1 MVDPLAPMLGAALV
15 LGMTGCK
22 PEGSPAKVTE
32 LEKEVKVL
40 TAEIAEARIARRDE
54 VESLQKE
61 LGKER
66 QDRAEERLRLE
77 RERDRA
83 ISFLDRVE
91 GRKNGNSSSSF
102 ILETPGRE
110 TAEAPAPTNA
120 APVAASAQ
128 LTDAVILIE
137 GDKSRGTGFMV
148 RQDGKHYLYTAA
160 HVFSGNSRLT
170 ASNTGGRKFTKF
182 GNLEVADGADL
193 VRLQVLEEN
202 PGAMLPVKA
211 SNGVAV
217 GSEIVALGDG
227 GGAGVVSELKGRI
240 VGLSAESVEVDAGI
254 IQGNSGGPVILAAT
268 GEVIGVVTHL
278 TAKRED
284 VWSEGTRF
292 SDVRRF
298 ACRLDR
304 SWNWHPLPIS
314 TFLAEA
320 KQIADYDR
328 MTKVGF
334 AISSMNPSIHG
345 LRLDTQL
352 AENATALSVLTA
364 AQDVPIVAELIK
376 MNTDLVARRVRS
388 SESDLLKRFRS
399 MLASSI
405 SQVNQGANSFNP
417 EKFSPYHKQDGT
429 LSVEWRG
436 KANEALKERLDSLSQ

>member
-1 MVDPLAPMLGAALV
+1 MILV
-15 LGMTGCK
+15 SSSCK
-22 PEGSPAKVTE
+22 PQGEQAKVSE
-32 LEKEVKVL
+32 LEREVETL
-40 TAEIAEARIARRDE
+40 TSELAEARIAQRDE
-54 VESLQKE
+54 VETLRKE

-66 QDRAEERLRLE
+66 QERTEERTRLE

-83 ISFLDRVE
+83 IAFLDRVE
-91 GRKNGNSSSSF
+91 GRKDETSSRNF
-102 ILETPGRE
+102 ILDTPGRE
-110 TAEAPAPTNA
+110 SAEANAPVNS
-120 APVAASAQ
+120 APVAVNPAQ
-128 LTDAVILIE
+128 ATDAIILIE

-148 RQDGKHYLYTAA
+148 RQEGKHYLYTAA
-160 HVFSGNSRLT
+160 HVFSGNTRLT
-170 ASNTGGRKFTKF
+170 ASNTAGRKFTKF

-202 PGAMLPVKA
+202 PGAMLPVKV

-217 GSEIVALGDG
+217 GSDIIALGDG
-227 GGAGVVSELKGRI
+227 GGAGIVSELRGKI

-254 IQGNSGGPVILAAT
+254 IQGNSGGPVILAGT

-304 SWNWHPLPIS
+304 SWQWHTLPIS
-314 TFLAEA
+314 TFLAES

-328 MTKVGF
+328 MTKIGF
-334 AISSMNPSIHG
+334 AISSLNPSSAG
-345 LRLDTQL
+345 LRLDTKL
-352 AENATALSVLTA
+352 SENATALSILTN
-364 AQDVPIVAELIK
+364 AQDVPIVAELMK
-376 MNTDLVARRVRS
+376 MNSDLVARRIRS
-388 SESDLLKRFRS
+388 SDSDLLKRFRS

-405 SQVNQGANSFNP
+405 SQVNQGENAFNP
-417 EKFSPYHKQDGT
+417 EKFSPFHKQDGT

-436 KANEALKERLDSLSQ
+436 KANDALKERLNSLSQ

>member
-1 MVDPLAPMLGAALV
+1 MGWFAGYGLAAGWLLMVA
-15 LGMTGCK
+15 GCK
-22 PEGSPAKVTE
+22 PEGGQAKVTE
-32 LEKEVKVL
+32 LEKEVKAL
-40 TAEIAEARIARRDE
+40 TAELAEARIAQRDE
-54 VESLQKE
+54 VELLRKE

-66 QDRAEERLRLE
+66 QERTEERTRLE

-83 ISFLDRVE
+83 ITFLDRVE
-91 GRKNGNSSSSF
+91 GRKEGNSSREF
-102 ILETPGRE
+102 ILDTPGRE
-110 TAEAPAPTNA
+110 TAEES
-120 APVAASAQ
+120 APVNPSPIASATQ
-128 LTDAVILIE
+128 MTDAIILIE

-170 ASNTGGRKFTKF
+170 ASNTSGRKFTKF

-202 PGAMLPVKA
+202 PGAMLPVK
-211 SNGVAV
+211 STNGVAV
-217 GSEIVALGDG
+217 GAEIIALGDG
-227 GGAGVVSELKGRI
+227 GGAGIVSELKGKI

-292 SDVRRF
+292 GDVRRF

-304 SWNWHPLPIS
+304 SWQWYPLPIS
-314 TFLAEA
+314 TFLSEA

-334 AISSMNPSIHG
+334 AISSLNPSTQG
-345 LRLDTQL
+345 LRLDTKL
-352 AENATALSVLTA
+352 AENATALSVLTTA
-364 AQDVPIVAELIK
+364 EDVPIVAELIK
-376 MNTDLVARRVRS
+376 MNSDLVGRKVRS
-388 SESDLLKRFRS
+388 SESDLLKKFRS

-405 SQVNQGANSFNP
+405 SQVNQGASGFNP
-417 EKFSPYHKQDGT
+417 DKFSPYHKQDGT

-436 KANEALKERLDSLSQ
+436 KANEALKERLNSLSQ

>member
-1 MVDPLAPMLGAALV
+1 MGS
-15 LGMTGCK
+15 GCK
-22 PEGSPAKVTE
+22 PEGNPAKVSE
-32 LEKEVKVL
+32 LEREVKAL
-40 TAEIAEARIARRDE
+40 GAELADARIAQRDE
-54 VESLQKE
+54 VETLRKE

-66 QDRAEERLRLE
+66 QERTEERTRLE

-83 ISFLDRVE
+83 IAFLDRVE
-91 GRKNGNSSSSF
+91 GRKEETSSRTF
-102 ILETPGRE
+102 ILDTPGRE
-110 TAEAPAPTNA
+110 SAEANTPASPAPVMA
-120 APVAASAQ
+120 APTLA
-128 LTDAVILIE
+128 TDAIILIE

-148 RQDGKHYLYTAA
+148 RQEGKHYLYTAA

-170 ASNTGGRKFTKF
+170 ATNTAGRKFTKF
-182 GNLEVADGADL
+182 GNLEVAEGADL
-193 VRLQVLEEN
+193 VRLQVLEED
-202 PGAMLPVKA
+202 PGAMLPLKT

-217 GSEIVALGDG
+217 SSEIVALGDG
-227 GGAGVVSELKGRI
+227 GGAGVVSELKGKI
-240 VGLSAESVEVDAGI
+240 VGLSADSVEVDAGI

-304 SWNWHPLPIS
+304 SWNWHSLPIS
-314 TFLAEA
+314 TFLGEA

-334 AISSMNPSIHG
+334 AISSLNPSIQG
-345 LRLDTQL
+345 LRLDTKL
-352 AENATALSVLTA
+352 AENATAMSVLTEA
-364 AQDVPIVAELIK
+364 EDVPIVAELIK
-376 MNTDLVARRVRS
+376 MNSDLVGRKVRS
-388 SESDLLKRFRS
+388 SESDLLKKFRS

-405 SQVNQGANSFNP
+405 SQVNQGANSFTP

-436 KANEALKERLDSLSQ
+436 KANEALKERLNSLSQ

>member
-1 MVDPLAPMLGAALV
+1 MAWFAGYGLAAGLLLLV
-15 LGMTGCK
+15 SGCK
-22 PEGSPAKVTE
+22 PENGQAKAAD
-32 LEKEVKVL
+32 LEKEVKAL
-40 TAEIAEARIARRDE
+40 TAELAEARIAQRDE
-54 VESLQKE
+54 VETLRKE
-61 LGKER
+61 LGKVRQER
-66 QDRAEERLRLE
+66 NEERTRLE

-83 ISFLDRVE
+83 ITFLDRVE
-91 GRKNGNSSSSF
+91 GRKEENSSRTF
-102 ILETPGRE
+102 ILDTPGRE
-110 TAEAPAPTNA
+110 TAEASAPANPPLI
-120 APVAASAQ
+120 APATQ
-128 LTDAVILIE
+128 MTDAIVLIE

-148 RQDGKHYLYTAA
+148 RQDGKNYLYTAA

-170 ASNTGGRKFTKF
+170 ASNTAGRKFTKF

-202 PGAMLPVKA
+202 LGVMLPLKA
-211 SNGVAV
+211 ANGVAV
-217 GSEIVALGDG
+217 GAEIIALGDG
-227 GGAGVVSELKGRI
+227 GGAGIVSELRGKI

-304 SWNWHPLPIS
+304 SWQWHPLPIS
-314 TFLAEA
+314 TFLSEA

-334 AISSMNPSIHG
+334 AISSLNPSTQG
-345 LRLDTQL
+345 LRLDTKL
-352 AENATALSVLTA
+352 AENATVLSVLTQA
-364 AQDVPIVAELIK
+364 EDVPIVSELIK
-376 MNTDLVARRVRS
+376 MNSDLVGRRVRS
-388 SESDLLKRFRS
+388 SESDLLKKFRS

-405 SQVNQGANSFNP
+405 SQVNQGANNFNP

-436 KANEALKERLDSLSQ
+436 KANSALKERLNSLSQ